1 MREQDAERQAAG
13 RAPVVRNWDQRTNL
27 TAAERDKAV
36 RSVGTV
42 TYLDYQ
48 YRLRIRSNYE
58 DSTMFTDGPENDTQ
72 STLVRSSISYL
83 TSAGL
88 LVSEMLIKDLVGAT
102 WLKNEME
109 SWANANI
116 PSATPDEGL
125 ALRLPILFR

>member
-58 DSTMFTDGPENDTQ
+58 DSTMFTDGWENDTQ

-83 TSAGL
+83 TSACL
-88 LVSEMLIKDLVGAT
+88 LVSEMLIKDLVGRSKMAKERDGE
-102 WLKNEME
+102 LGQREHSECN
-109 SWANANI
+109 
-116 PSATPDEGL
+116 P
-125 ALRLPILFR
+125 R